1 MKYVITFFAVLGLVS
16 CTAKVHLETKS
27 TDGVVAP
34 TTTVDDNGK
43 VATTVVFRELST
55 DFDLPA
61 ENLGDVR
68 YKNREEVNAISSV
81 SDKLLSK
88 GIFTDTV
95 GFLKSPLYNNWK
107 TVGPIHNAHNSAKLV
122 EARFDGPRP
131 DWFNYR
137 YAEQIMDGGRY
148 YDCLGFHDL
157 VNLVAKY
164 GDQLPSDVPIIA
176 LGSVTAYR
184 SVSYMD
190 DGNIIQS
197 PTVVKRNG
205 KWELWDLR
213 IIYDRSFLPGAP
225 YHPAL
230 YLVDVDNCVEM
241 AKYRKP
247 RPSQIR
253 IFVHA
258 DQN

>member
-1 MKYVITFFAVLGLVS
+1 MKYAIAFFVVLTMVS
-16 CTAKVHLETKS
+16 CSSKKHEQSATAS
-27 TDGVVAP
+27 VVTS
-34 TTTVDDNGK
+34 TTTMTDDEGK
-43 VATTVVFRELST
+43 VATTVVFRQLAEE
-55 DFDLPA
+55 FDLPA
-61 ENLGDVR
+61 ENIGDVR

-88 GIFTDTV
+88 GIFTDVV

-107 TVGPIHNAHNSAKLV
+107 TVGPIHNAHNTAKLV

-131 DWFNYR
+131 GWFNYE

-148 YDCLGFHDL
+148 NDCLGFHDL

-164 GDQLPSDVPIIA
+164 GNQLPSDVPIIA

-190 DGNIIQS
+190 NGNIIQS
-197 PTVVKRNG
+197 PTAVKRNG

-213 IIYDRSFLPGAP
+213 IIYERSFQGSP

-247 RPSQIR
+247 RPSRIR

-258 DQN
+258 NQS